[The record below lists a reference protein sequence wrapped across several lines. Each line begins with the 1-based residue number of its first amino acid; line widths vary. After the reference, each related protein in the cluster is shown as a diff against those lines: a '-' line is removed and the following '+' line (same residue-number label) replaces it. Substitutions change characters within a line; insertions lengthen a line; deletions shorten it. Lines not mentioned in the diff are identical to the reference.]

1 MSGATRAALATIWM
15 VRGIATNVV
24 RGGIPDRS
32 GYRIISRRRD
42 QRGSELRGDLYR
54 MSGRPDHRT
63 ADSDGLDS

>member
-1 MSGATRAALATIWM
+1 M
-15 VRGIATNVV
+15 VRGTATNVV

>member
-1 MSGATRAALATIWM
+1 M
-15 VRGIATNVV
+15 VRGTATNVV

-42 QRGSELRGDLYR
+42 QRGFELRGDLYC